1 MRAGLSVMS
10 PMEMPL
16 ASDATRSTTEPTLP
30 NGAASASSAIN
41 TTNVRSTADSN
52 TPACSSR
59 DTLRPVLSRMV
70 WPTLLS
76 ALSSQVEKS
85 STNLNSSVAASTTML
100 PPISC
105 WFTNL
110 AKFT

>member
-1 MRAGLSVMS
+1 MS
-10 PMEMPL
+10 NPEVN
-16 ASDATRSTTEPTLP
+16 SEEKRSTTAPMLP
-30 NGAASASSAIN
+30 NGATSASSAIS
-41 TTNVRSTADSN
+41 TTMVRNAADSS

-76 ALSSQVEKS
+76 ALSIQVLRS
-85 STNLNSSVAASTTML
+85 STNLNSRVAASTTML

-110 AKFT
+110 AKFR

>member
-1 MRAGLSVMS
+1 LVPPISNPVVNS
-10 PMEMPL
+10 EVK
-16 ASDATRSTTEPTLP
+16 RSTTAPMLP
-30 NGAASASSAIN
+30 NGATRASSAIS
-41 TTNVRSTADSN
+41 TTMVRNAADSS

-76 ALSSQVEKS
+76 ALSIQVLRS
-85 STNLNSSVAASTTML
+85 STNLNSRVAASTTML

-110 AKFT
+110 AKFR